1 MLGIYGAAA
10 QLTGLN
16 ETYGVVQLS
25 LISQVSHEKVDS
37 TKMQASCYRH
47 MEKSIFLIRE
57 VVKYAIIKV
66 L

>member
-37 TKMQASCYRH
+37 TKMPRFMLQAYG
-47 MEKSIFLIRE
+47 KSIFLIRE